1 MTDSKDDRNKSQ
13 PPKPADT
20 SSIKRPHATID
31 LKATE
36 IVTPNPNTAKPS
48 TTAGPAATVANAAKV
63 EIKPTTGP
71 SGSST
76 TTSATQSTA
85 SNTSQAKS
93 TATNTTAAA
102 AAAARG
108 VTPTASGQSSGQ
120 PSGIAS
126 LLGAGLVG
134 GILSL
139 VGSTFALPFLGLGD
153 TATTAQ
159 EPSPAVAR
167 RLGALEQSIR
177 ERAAQPATAD
187 ASAKVAQAEAR
198 IVKLEEQARSLLEAQ
213 GRLVESNKDL
223 TGKLGK
229 ASNDDATARIVK
241 LEEQLTTIA
250 AAADDPQRSGR
261 VPQLAQITGK
271 LSDLETALTTA
282 TTTLRRDV
290 AKDVETRMTAAN
302 EASEAARSGTQR
314 IDRDLAGIK
323 TESARLGQRTQAI
336 ELNLKSLGDDTG
348 TLKTTLESLRGE
360 LVSRAKPADV
370 QSALAPVAAK
380 IASLEKNVQG
390 VVKSEQDRNVNA
402 ERIVLSLELANLKR
416 ALDRGGKFTT
426 ELAAVKK
433 VAGTTLDLSALEAI
447 QNEGVATL
455 PALTTEFRSLANTM
469 LDLDAEPA
477 DASVVDRLLTGA
489 KSIIRVRKVNHAPGD
504 TSSEAVIGRMEA
516 GLKDGRLAD
525 VITEGKKLAP
535 KVVTPAQGWLKR
547 IEARHAVD
555 TSLTGLEAQLKT
567 SLTGSS
573 EPKKGN
579 N

>member
-13 PPKPADT
+13 APKPVDT

-36 IVTPNPNTAKPS
+36 IVTPNPNAAKPS
-48 TTAGPAATVANAAKV
+48 TTTGPAATVANAAKV
-63 EIKPTTGP
+63 EIKPTSVP
-71 SGSST
+71 SGASTANTAPSAASNASQTKST
-76 TTSATQSTA
+76 TTNTA
-85 SNTSQAKS
+85 S
-93 TATNTTAAA
+93 AAA
-102 AAAARG
+102 ATAARG
-108 VTPTASGQSSGQ
+108 VTPTAQSQ
-120 PSGIAS
+120 PSGMAS

-153 TATTAQ
+153 TAATSQ

-177 ERAAQPATAD
+177 DRAAQPATAE
-187 ASAKVAQAEAR
+187 AAAKVAQAEAR
-198 IVKLEEQARSLLEAQ
+198 IAKLEEQARGLLEAQ

-223 TGKLGK
+223 SGKLGK

-250 AAADDPQRSGR
+250 AAASDPQKTGR

-290 AKDVETRMTAAN
+290 TKDVESRMIAAN

-348 TLKTTLESLRGE
+348 TIKTTLESLRGD

-416 ALDRGGKFTT
+416 ALDRGGKFTS
-426 ELAAVKK
+426 ELSAVKK
-433 VAGTTLDLSALEAI
+433 VAGTTLDLSTLEAI

-489 KSIIRVRKVNHAPGD
+489 KSIVRVRKVNHAPGD
-504 TSSEAVIGRMEA
+504 ASTEAVIGRMEA

-525 VITEGKKLAP
+525 VITEGKKLSS
-535 KVVTPAQGWLKR
+535 KVMVPAQGWFKR

-567 SLTGSS
+567 SLTGST